1 MPGRIRMGAPARRCP
16 GRAGAVRAGAA
27 SVGRAGIADVS
38 CIAAARFF
46 LPAVHRRNI
55 HRLHGAW
62 PAILPGAPGR

>member
-1 MPGRIRMGAPARRCP
+1 
-16 GRAGAVRAGAA
+16 VRAGAA